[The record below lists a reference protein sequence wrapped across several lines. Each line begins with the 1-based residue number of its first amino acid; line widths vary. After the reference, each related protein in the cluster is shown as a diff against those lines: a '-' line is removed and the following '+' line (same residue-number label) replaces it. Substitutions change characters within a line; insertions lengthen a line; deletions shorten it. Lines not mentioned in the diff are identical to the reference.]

1 MCSGT
6 EPGAG
11 SLAWH
16 LTSPLLISSSR
27 SFGWHLPHPESD
39 HGPMMMAM
47 VMMIMVVIMGM
58 GRKLMMGRMVMMA
71 VLVVMEWGVV
81 VEVTVVSVPALPL
94 SSFFFFIKSFKHY
107 EKRGI
112 AGIPHVSQLQHFP
125 TPATP
130 VLSVLCAVAAHAL
143 VCWSISKQISDAIL
157 VTRIHGLQSF

>member
-39 HGPMMMAM
+39 HGPMMMVM
-47 VMMIMVVIMGM
+47 VIMVV
-58 GRKLMMGRMVMMA
+58 MMGRMVMMA

-81 VEVTVVSVPALPL
+81 VEVTVVSVPVLPL
-94 SSFFFFIKSFKHY
+94 SSFFFFH
-107 EKRGI
+107 
-112 AGIPHVSQLQHFP
+112 
-125 TPATP
+125 
-130 VLSVLCAVAAHAL
+130 
-143 VCWSISKQISDAIL
+143 KQFQTL
-157 VTRIHGLQSF
+157 